1 MTVPPRIQV
10 AIHEAGHAVVAHSR
24 AVRVDLLTLTA
35 REPGSKFPAFTRYD
49 PSYTAATPLDH
60 ALIAMAGVEAE
71 RVAVRQYDRFVAN
84 NIVPPPD
91 DKAMA
96 KHFLQL
102 AGISLHE
109 GETQVRAIVEAKLGL
124 VLTVADALDQCTT
137 LDSASFL
144 KLLDAPLSPSEI
156 SAVID
161 RLRMARL
168 QMK

>member
-10 AIHEAGHAVVAHSR
+10 AIHEAGHAVVAHACGVPVVLVTLDAATHKSR
-24 AVRVDLLTLTA
+24 
-35 REPGSKFPAFTRYD
+35 FPSVTRYD

-60 ALIAMAGVEAE
+60 ALIALAGVEAE
-71 RVAVRQYDRFVAN
+71 RVAVSQYDRFVAN

-96 KHFLQL
+96 KQFLQL
-102 AGISLHE
+102 AGVSLHE
-109 GETQVRAIVEAKLGL
+109 GETQVRPIVEAKLSL